1 MAISPGQH
9 VSQYVVERKI
19 GEGGMGAV
27 YLAEQPSIHRKV
39 VLKLLSTGSAG
50 DPDMLRRF
58 QREVDIIAQLEHP
71 HILPVYDFGEV
82 DGDPYI
88 VMRYM
93 AGGSLYDHLRAHSLS
108 RADLLRVL
116 DQVAEALDYAHERGV
131 IHRDLKPGNVLL
143 DEAGN
148 GYLADF
154 GLAKTMEG
162 TRDLTKTGNVLGTP
176 AYMSPEQA
184 RGEHLDGRSDVYSFA
199 VMAFEA
205 LSGARPFEAKT
216 PLEYIQKHLSEP
228 PRSIRAFAR
237 DLPPA
242 VDTPI
247 FQALAKNR
255 DQRPAHVSD
264 FARQLRQSLSAPQDT
279 PAAAYDMG
287 GVTSWGTRL
296 EAGAPAGTGSAASP
310 VPAARR
316 RRWALP
322 AAIVGLGGVA
332 VVVLAILGLSIY
344 FLRGQMR
351 EPSVHAYPVGDSP
364 RAAVYAD
371 GAVWVANG
379 FDNSVVEL
387 TAQGCAESSDPCGK
401 AVATYPVDDL
411 PVGLAQAQG
420 ELWIANA
427 LHLNLTR
434 MDMSNG
440 TELGR
445 TKLPSVP
452 SSLLATSDAMW
463 MVSDIGG
470 SVTKVSLAGE
480 VQGEYPVGQGSQ
492 AMADVDGTL
501 WVANQKDENVVSLD
515 PVSGKIGQTIPLPG
529 GPSSLAYD
537 GVHLWVALADAN
549 QVVALDP
556 SKGSKMLSVNVQG
569 RPVALLYDG
578 TLLWAA
584 AQKANDVV
592 GIDPKTGNIQSTI
605 GVTGGPYALTSVSCG
620 QSCADLWVVGEAGD
634 TVSRVRVK

>member
-1 MAISPGQH
+1 MAISPGQQ

-27 YLAEQPSIHRKV
+27 YLAEQPSIHREV
-39 VLKLLSTGSAG
+39 VLKLLTTGSAG
-50 DPDMLRRF
+50 DPDMLKRF

-93 AGGSLYDHLRAHSLS
+93 AGGSLYDHLRAGSLN
-108 RADLLRVL
+108 REELLHVL

-143 DEAGN
+143 DGAKN

-184 RGEHLDGRSDVYSFA
+184 RGERLDSRSDVYSFA

-205 LSGARPFEAKT
+205 LSGARPFDAKT

-228 PRSIRAFAR
+228 PRSIRAFAQ

-247 FQALAKNR
+247 FKALAKQR
-255 DQRPAHVSD
+255 DQRPTHVTD
-264 FARQLRQSLSAPQDT
+264 FTRQLRQSLAASPDV
-279 PAAAYDMG
+279 PAAAYEMG
-287 GVTSWGTRL
+287 GAPSW
-296 EAGAPAGTGSAASP
+296 EAALDSAVPASAASAAP
-310 VPAARR
+310 SVPAARR
-316 RRWALP
+316 RQWALP
-322 AAIVGLGGVA
+322 AAILGLGSAA
-332 VVVLAILGLSIY
+332 VVLLAVLGIVFYI
-344 FLRGQMR
+344 FRGQAR

-387 TAQGCAESSDPCGK
+387 TAQGCTESSDPCGK

-411 PVGLAQAQG
+411 PVSLAQAQG

-434 MDMSNG
+434 MDMNSGN
-440 TELGR
+440 ELGR

-452 SSLLATSDAMW
+452 SSLLATNDAMW
-463 MVSDIGG
+463 VVSDIGG
-470 SVTKVSLAGE
+470 SVTKVNLTGE

-501 WVANQKDENVVSLD
+501 WVANQKDENIVSLD
-515 PVSGKIGQTIPLPG
+515 PASGKVGQTVPLQG
-529 GPSSLAYD
+529 GPTSLAYD

-556 SKGSKMLSVNVQG
+556 STGSQQLSVNVDG

-578 TLLWAA
+578 TILWVA
-584 AQKANDVV
+584 AQKGNDVV
-592 GIDPKTGNIQSTI
+592 GIDPKTGDVQSTI

-620 QSCADLWVVGEAGD
+620 QGCVDLWVVGEAGD